1 MSDNVEQ
8 AARELLRLQAEL
20 EDLEARIKEQK
31 AILVDAVEVGGT
43 VEIDGAPMFR
53 VTQKKDFRLDLAEK
67 ILPAEVITAATVNQP
82 DKALLDTRDALH
94 TAFAIIVNARNCLGD
109 GDRDPLLAAQWHE
122 AAQRFMDDYNT
133 HLDVYTGH
141 QVGGGAA

>member
-20 EDLEARIKEQK
+20 EALEARIKEQK
-31 AILVDAVEVGGT
+31 AILIDAVEVGGT

-67 ILPAEVITAATVNQP
+67 VLPAEVITAATVTVEQV
-82 DKALLDTRDALH
+82 DKSKVKAYAEALGLLGECQKVSEPFV
-94 TAFAIIVNARNCLGD
+94 TAVR
-109 GDRDPLLAAQWHE
+109 R
-122 AAQRFMDDYNT
+122 
-133 HLDVYTGH
+133 
-141 QVGGGAA
+141 

>member
-53 VTQKKDFRLDLAEK
+53 VQQKKDFRLDLAEK
-67 ILPAEVITAATVNQP
+67 ILPAEVITAATVTVDPKVLQSMLP
-82 DKALLDTRDALH
+82 PVIREACMTDGKIFVTKAGR
-94 TAFAIIVNARNCLGD
+94 
-109 GDRDPLLAAQWHE
+109 
-122 AAQRFMDDYNT
+122 
-133 HLDVYTGH
+133 
-141 QVGGGAA
+141 